1 MITAL
6 SLSPA
11 VDKIYH
17 IDNFE
22 AGGLFRLEHP
32 AVKSAGGKGIN
43 VARVASLL
51 GEKVTCAGF
60 KAGYTGEWLEAQLVR
75 MGVEARF
82 IPVEGESRVNSNIID
97 RIRGTETEI
106 LEVGPEIPESEREKF
121 LALFKE
127 LLRETSV
134 LVCSGGLP
142 KGIPTDF
149 YRSLIDMAK
158 TEGVRVLLDSSS
170 KVLAEGVKAKPYLIK
185 PNRKELSQ
193 YAGKELLTMGDI
205 IDACRVINCKGVE
218 YVAASLG
225 KEGALLVTSH
235 RALYVKSPEVEVQNT
250 IGSGDSMVAG
260 IAVGLSGGMT
270 AEEAFL
276 LGTAC
281 SVANTQFVEIGIVTK
296 ALVEKY
302 LRQIKAVEL

>member
-51 GEKVTCAGF
+51 GEKVACAGF
-60 KAGYTGEWLEAQLVR
+60 KAGYTGEWLEAELVR

-82 IPVEGESRVNSNIID
+82 ISVEGESRTNSNIID

-106 LEVGPEIPESEREKF
+106 LEVGPEIPESEKERF

-127 LLRETSV
+127 LLRKTSV

-142 KGIPTDF
+142 KGVSTDF
-149 YRSLIDMAK
+149 YKVLINMAK
-158 TEGVRVLLDSSS
+158 TEGTKVLLDSSS
-170 KVLAEGVKAKPYLIK
+170 KVLEEGIKARPYLIK
-185 PNRKELSQ
+185 PNRKELSLH
-193 YAGKELLTMGDI
+193 AGKELVSMGDI
-205 IDACRVINCKGVE
+205 IEACRSINGTGVE

-235 RALYVKSPEVEVQNT
+235 QALYVKSPEIEIQNT

-260 IAVGLSGGMT
+260 IAVGLDRGMT
-270 AEEAFL
+270 VEKAFL

-281 SVANTQFVEIGIVTK
+281 AVANTQFVEIGVVTK
-296 ALVEKY
+296 ELVEKY
-302 LRQIKAVEL
+302 LRQIKVVEL